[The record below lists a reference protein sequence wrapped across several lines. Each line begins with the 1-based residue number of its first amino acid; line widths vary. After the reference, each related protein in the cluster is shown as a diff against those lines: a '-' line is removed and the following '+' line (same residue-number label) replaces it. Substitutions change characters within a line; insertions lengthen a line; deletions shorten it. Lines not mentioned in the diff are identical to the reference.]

1 MLQNKLKKIYI
12 CADLSVNKWQG
23 SNRIQID
30 FFIEGVIITIEKTIA
45 ISVLCWL
52 KAVNILT
59 LIYVS
64 RAANIP
70 GWIFLYEFYI
80 NLDVQKISY
89 GRVLFL
95 TKWNILLLLLIK
107 IDLKGYSTP
116 KLKFTKLKKTCHY
129 NPHVVPIP

>member
-1 MLQNKLKKIYI
+1 MQIFQLTNDKDPIESKLT
-12 CADLSVNKWQG
+12 
-23 SNRIQID
+23 
-30 FFIEGVIITIEKTIA
+30 FFIGEGVIITIEKTIA

-52 KAVNILT
+52 KAVHILT
-59 LIYVS
+59 WIYVS

-89 GRVLFL
+89 GRVLFF

-116 KLKFTKLKKTCHY
+116 KWKFCKLKKMCHY
-129 NPHVVPIP
+129 DPHVVPIP